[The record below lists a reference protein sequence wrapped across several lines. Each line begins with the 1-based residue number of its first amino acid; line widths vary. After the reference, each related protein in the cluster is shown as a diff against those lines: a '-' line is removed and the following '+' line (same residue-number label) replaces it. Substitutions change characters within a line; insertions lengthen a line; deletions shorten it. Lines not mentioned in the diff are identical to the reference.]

1 VPGCGSCIIHV
12 FWFALIITVPAA
24 IFSFTVVFLALFG
37 LAIFSLCLA
46 MVFALCRSTAFT
58 TTICLS
64 SKAASADTEM
74 EIAPSTLNKNQ

>member
-1 VPGCGSCIIHV
+1 MGAGVWKLHHPCFLVCFDYYRACGDFQLHGGLS
-12 FWFALIITVPAA
+12 
-24 IFSFTVVFLALFG
+24 